1 MRELLLGT
9 AVSFGMLALAFWPLE
24 RAFPARAGQRL
35 FRAAWGVDLVF
46 FLGQYLLW
54 GPLVVLALASLQEVF
69 RPEALAGLRAAVSL
83 QPSWLQVVETVVL
96 ADLGVYGWH
105 RLCHQVEWLWRFHA
119 VHHSSEHLDWLAAH
133 REHPLDGLTTQLVC
147 NLPAFLLG
155 IPLGPLAMVVAFR
168 SIWGA
173 FIHSNARLPLGP
185 LGFLFGA
192 PELHHW
198 HHARVEQ
205 TRHNFANLAP
215 YMDWIFGTYH
225 RPEGEERWAL
235 GLTEPFPRGYL
246 RQLLSPLRALVLPVR
261 GAQETVPAAGRSEP
275 KTADH
280 A

>member
-1 MRELLLGT
+1 MRQLLLGT
-9 AVSFGMLALAFWPLE
+9 AFSFGMLALAFWPLE

-35 FRAAWGVDLVF
+35 FRSAWGVDLLF

-54 GPLVVLALASLQEVF
+54 GPLVVLGLASLQEFF
-69 RPEALAGLRAAVSL
+69 RPEALAWLRDAVSL
-83 QPSWLQVVETVVL
+83 QPTWLQVVETVVL
-96 ADLGVYGWH
+96 ADLGVYWWH
-105 RLCHQVEWLWRFHA
+105 RLCHQVDWLWRFHA
-119 VHHSSEHLDWLAAH
+119 VHHSAEHLDWLAAH

-246 RQLLSPLRALVLPVR
+246 GQLLSPLRALVLPVR
-261 GAQETVPAAGRSEP
+261 GTHPAAPATGRGEP
-275 KTADH
+275 QAADH

>member
-1 MRELLLGT
+1 MWQLLLGT
-9 AVSFGMLALAFWPLE
+9 AFSFGMLALAFWPLE
-24 RAFPARAGQRL
+24 RAFPTRAGQRL
-35 FRAAWGVDLVF
+35 FRAAWGVDLAF

-69 RPEALAGLRAAVSL
+69 RPEVLAGLRAAVGL
-83 QPSWLQVVETVVL
+83 QPAWLQVVETVVL
-96 ADLGVYGWH
+96 ADLGVYWWH

-119 VHHSSEHLDWLAAH
+119 VHHSAEHLDWLAAH

-246 RQLLSPLRALVLPVR
+246 GQLLSPLRALVLPVR
-261 GAQETVPAAGRSEP
+261 DTQSAAPAAGRGEP
-275 KTADH
+275 KAADH